1 MFSQV
6 GQSLSISGLTRAR
19 VLASSSLR
27 RLIIDREGS
36 IGIIFAAMI
45 IPVTATIGMAVDLGQ
60 AVKVKTELQTTLDA
74 AALAAGREYQ
84 TTSDTGAAEA
94 KAREHFAAALPHD
107 VTAEITRAVVD
118 EENAAVE
125 IAATASVDTSFL
137 AMIGFDKLAIS
148 LNSSAGTGLSG
159 SSKDLEVSLMLD
171 ITGSMCQPCSKITDL
186 KVAAKDLIQSLLPN
200 ADAADHARIAI
211 VPFSETVRPGNDV
224 LESII
229 GTPPAAKQIR
239 GSDGRRRTYTLSSCV
254 SERLGDD
261 AFTDAT
267 PGTGSYA
274 GPVYTTN
281 GSCLPSSTVLP
292 LTNDKS
298 DLDARIDSLSASG
311 YTAGQIG
318 TAWAWYAIS
327 PNWADIWPMGSE
339 PAAYSD
345 NVMKVAVLMTDGEY
359 NTDYRQGVQTRT
371 VGGAPDNGSSD
382 EQARQM
388 CEAMKASGITVYTVG
403 FQLTDANAVETM
415 SQCASG
421 DSYAFLAGDG
431 SQLRQ
436 AFRDI
441 AFRLSDL
448 RLTR

>member
-6 GQSLSISGLTRAR
+6 GRTFDIFGLAKVRALRSTNLGRFSL
-19 VLASSSLR
+19 
-27 RLIIDREGS
+27 DRDGS

-45 IPVTATIGMAVDLGQ
+45 IPVTAAIGMAVDLGQ

-84 TTSDTGAAEA
+84 TTSDAGAAEA
-94 KAREHFAAALPHD
+94 KAREYFAAALPHD
-107 VTAEITRAVVD
+107 VSAEVTRAFVD

-125 IAATASVDTSFL
+125 IAAKASVDTSFL
-137 AMIGFDKLAIS
+137 AMIGFDELDIS
-148 LNSSAGTGLSG
+148 LNSSAGTGLGG
-159 SSKDLEVSLMLD
+159 SSKDLEVSMMLD
-171 ITGSMCQPCSKITDL
+171 ITGSMGGQKIADL
-186 KVAAKDLIQSLLPN
+186 KIAAKDLVQSLLPN
-200 ADAADHARIAI
+200 EQAAEHARIAI

-224 LESII
+224 LESAI
-229 GTPPAAKQIR
+229 GTPPATKQVR

-261 AFTDAT
+261 AFSDAM
-267 PGTGSYA
+267 PGAGSYA
-274 GPVYTTN
+274 GAVYTAN

-292 LTNDKS
+292 LTSEKN
-298 DLDARIDSLSASG
+298 DLDAKIDGLSASG
-311 YTAGQIG
+311 WTAGQIG

-327 PNWADIWPMGSE
+327 PNWAGIWPMGSE
-339 PAAYSD
+339 PAAYSG

-371 VGGAPDNGSSD
+371 VGGAPDNASSD
-382 EQARQM
+382 AQARQM
-388 CEAMKASGITVYTVG
+388 CEAMKAAGITVYTVG
-403 FQLTDANAVETM
+403 FQLTDDNAVETM

-421 DSYAFLAGDG
+421 DSYAFLADDG

-448 RLTR
+448 RLTK

>member
-6 GQSLSISGLTRAR
+6 GQSLRISGLTRAR
-19 VLASSSLR
+19 ALASSSLR
-27 RLIIDREGS
+27 RLIADREGS

-45 IPVTATIGMAVDLGQ
+45 IPVTAAIGMAVDLGQ
-60 AVKVKTELQTTLDA
+60 AVMVKTELQTTLDA

-84 TTSDTGAAEA
+84 TTSDAGAAEA
-94 KAREHFAAALPHD
+94 KAREYFAAALPAA
-107 VTAEITRAVVD
+107 VTAEVTRAFVD
-118 EENAAVE
+118 EENASVA
-125 IAATASVDTSFL
+125 IAATATVDTSFL
-137 AMIGFDKLAIS
+137 AMIGFDELSIS
-148 LNSSAGTGLSG
+148 LNSSAGTGQGG
-159 SSKDLEVSLMLD
+159 SAKDLEVSMMLD
-171 ITGSMCQPCSKITDL
+171 ITGSMGGQKIADL
-186 KVAAKDLIQSLLPN
+186 KIAAKDLVQSLLPN
-200 ADAADHARIAI
+200 EQAAEHARIAI

-224 LESII
+224 LESTI
-229 GTPPAAKQIR
+229 GTPPATKQVR

-267 PGTGSYA
+267 PGAGSYA
-274 GPVYTTN
+274 GAVYSAN

-292 LTNDKS
+292 LTNDKDS
-298 DLDARIDSLSASG
+298 LDARIEGLSASG
-311 YTAGQIG
+311 WTAGQIG

-339 PAAYSD
+339 PAAYSG

-382 EQARQM
+382 AQARQM
-388 CEAMKASGITVYTVG
+388 CEAMKAAGITVYTVG
-403 FQLTDANAVETM
+403 FQLTDDNAVETM

-421 DSYAFLAGDG
+421 DGYAFLADDG
-431 SQLRQ
+431 SELRQ

-448 RLTR
+448 RLMK